1 MTTLL
6 LTGATGL
13 IGTSLQRIMPL
24 YSDSVH
30 TYCSRAHLSNLRA
43 WNALGKFDYII
54 HAAGYASPALFTK
67 QPMETAFLNT
77 TALMILL
84 GKLNPGGRLLFLSTS
99 EVYSGCTTKIHAEDD
114 IGTTT
119 PQSPRG
125 IYIESKR
132 CGEAICHAA
141 RESGINAMSA
151 RVSLAYGPGVKRGDK
166 RVMSE
171 LIDQALHDGA
181 IALKD
186 GGQARRTYC
195 YVDDISTML
204 LNILMRGQHG
214 LYNVGGRSETTI
226 SGLAGRIARLTNALV
241 RTPYQSKGRGA
252 GLDGAPQHVSLH
264 MHRYV
269 REFGEPTYT
278 DWETGLERTVAWHR
292 ALMGEKVAA

>member
-1 MTTLL
+1 MTSLL
-6 LTGATGL
+6 MTGATGL
-13 IGTSLQRIMPL
+13 IGSSLQRGMDHITA
-24 YSDSVH
+24 SSV
-30 TYCSRAHLSNLRA
+30 TLCSRRELPNLAA
-43 WNALGKFDYII
+43 WNKLPKYDYII
-54 HAAGYASPALFTK
+54 HAAGYASPALFSK

-84 GKLNPGGRLLFLSTS
+84 DKLNPGGRLVFLSTS
-99 EVYSGCTTKIHAEDD
+99 EVYSGCVTKVHDEND

-171 LIDQALHDGA
+171 LIDQALHDGS
-181 IALKD
+181 ITLKD

-195 YVDDISTML
+195 YVDDVSTML

-226 SGLAGRIARLTNALV
+226 SGLAGRIARMTNAQV
-241 RTPYQSKGRGA
+241 RTPYQSKGRGG
-252 GLDGAPQHVSLH
+252 GLDGAPQHVALH

-269 REFGEPTYT
+269 REFGEPAYVS
-278 DWETGLERTVAWHR
+278 WEDGLERTVAWHR
-292 ALMGEKVAA
+292 ALMGELVAA